1 MSDNFKDNEQVLSP
15 PIKHKTRQINKKT
28 NLKIFAVICSVAI
41 ALGMVGMIYVFVA
54 PSSYNE
60 TDPWQD
66 AIPLGDKITN
76 YINGLLSK
84 DLAQPENLNTYVH
97 FTLSEK
103 PSIDNYANSKD
114 TDLIRNVFQASD
126 WISADLTKVE
136 ELLEETGAKLS
147 GTNIIYKGSQ
157 MKLTLLPRVLSY
169 PYNGGDDKYGLMYLD
184 TSVANK
190 GMFSY
195 KMRFALELM
204 ASDGANNYIDLKKRV
219 DYWYEIPHL
228 ITIAQLLNL
237 ANNSEIQKF
246 IQDTNL
252 DLNTTNEQLL
262 SKLLKQYYCLN
273 NDDHD
278 QNIIVNQEIT
288 GINDKPFAPIKA
300 SGVSAD
306 DFSVNVLYDSRKIN
320 SFDQLGASLFNNH
333 QAGYETIAKIFNTL
347 NVQMPIFSNVGGN
360 GGFTLYDKTP
370 VKPNPQDNFVLP
382 IGADKVNSYQGYI
395 KDLGI
400 ESDNMQIWNSE
411 HQIFHNQVQIAFLD
425 TKRIPTDLYYNQ
437 QTYTNRALNLD
448 SYQYLNDFQ
457 AVVDNIQYDD
467 ANADLDLHLTQ
478 LIPTVKNNL
487 TRYLWNNLND
497 PNAPR
502 DVNLKELTISTNG
515 TGEIRGTTN
524 SLNPPVNGQEQGNV
538 NKVYQDRVFTL
549 PKVNVKATF
558 WLNDA
563 KTQTKD
569 IKTAFTLPSKVVQD
583 PRGVDKNDLNTQ
595 WIMDKV
601 KDKISHEHFSTL
613 TSQYSFENKIKS
625 TFLNTTVE
633 WARAFPHGA
642 KGEYPVNLPI
652 LNDFN
657 FEITPPNGRNNGS
670 NLKVGAYSVKVRA
683 LGSSLNFQG
692 ITTFSNIQVV
702 KANFTDLFLPVLSMS
717 TMETNADL
725 YKRIQENIIRT
736 AQNNGLELETRD
748 FTILGLN
755 PGDQNHLIPG
765 HRAIHIN
772 GGGRGDNLI
781 SGATTIDVTV
791 TKANLES
798 YLGNQINLR
807 AYTMNDHGNDI
818 IAQAQEQLRK
828 GLSGLN
834 LDQRIINKFNFIL
847 YEPNGRVA
855 NPNEKMVGG
864 VYTLTIIADNS
875 GDNPFYGSIQ
885 KEINVPHKSLDK
897 IRTAIV
903 VNANEINLIASPPT
917 TVKTLQDKYQTKIIN
932 YFNQNNWNLSRI
944 SYNIEVKL
952 NNNWLQPTTQLQAG
966 NYYIHISFT
975 GNYLENGF
983 VEFNITLQ
991 NPTQ

>member
-15 PIKHKTRQINKKT
+15 PIKHKTRRINKKT
-28 NLKIFAVICSVAI
+28 NLRIFAVIGSVAI
-41 ALGMVGMIYVFVA
+41 ALGSAGMIYAFVA

-60 TDPWQD
+60 TDPWRD

-103 PSIDNYANSKD
+103 PTIDNYANSKD
-114 TDLIRNVFQASD
+114 TDLIRNVFQTSD

-136 ELLEETGAKLS
+136 ALLAGTGAKLS

-169 PYNGGDDKYGLMYLD
+169 PYNAGDDKYGLMYLD
-184 TSVANK
+184 TSAAK
-190 GMFSY
+190 QGMFSY
-195 KMRFALELM
+195 KMRFALELV

-246 IQDTNL
+246 IQDTKL

-262 SKLLKQYYCLN
+262 SKLLKQYYRLN
-273 NDDHD
+273 NDDHN

-288 GINDKPFAPIKA
+288 GINDRPFAPIKTA
-300 SGVSAD
+300 GASAD
-306 DFSVNVLYDSRKIN
+306 DFAVNVLYDSRKIN

-333 QAGYETIAKIFNTL
+333 QAGYDTIAKIFNTL

-360 GGFTLYDKTP
+360 GGFTRYDKTP
-370 VKPNPQDNFVLP
+370 VKPNPQDNFGLP
-382 IGADKVNSYQGYI
+382 MGAEKVNSYQGYI
-395 KDLGI
+395 KDLGV

-411 HQIFHNQVQIAFLD
+411 HQIFHNQVQIDFLD

-457 AVVDNIQYDD
+457 TLVDNIQYDD
-467 ANADLDLHLTQ
+467 TNAALDLRLTQ
-478 LIPTVKNNL
+478 LIPMAKNNL

-515 TGEIRGTTN
+515 TSEIRGTTN
-524 SLNPPVNGQEQGNV
+524 SLNPPVNGQERGNV

-569 IKTAFTLPSKVVQD
+569 IKTAFTLPSKVVLD
-583 PRGVDKNDLNTQ
+583 SRGVDKNDLNTQ
-595 WIMDKV
+595 WIANKV
-601 KDKISHEHFSTL
+601 KDKISRERFSTL
-613 TSQYSFENKIKS
+613 TSQYTFENKIKS

-633 WARAFPHGA
+633 WARAFPHGT

-657 FEITPPNGRNNGS
+657 FDITPPNGRNNGN
-670 NLKVGAYSVKVRA
+670 NLKVGAYSVKVQA

-692 ITTFSNIQVV
+692 VTTFANIQVV
-702 KANFTDLFLPVLSMS
+702 KANFNELSLPMLSMS
-717 TMETNADL
+717 TMDTNAAL
-725 YKRIQENIIRT
+725 YKRIQESIIRT
-736 AQNNGLELETRD
+736 ARDNGLELETSD
-748 FTILGLN
+748 FTILGLDPN
-755 PGDQNHLIPG
+755 DQNHLIPG
-765 HRAIHIN
+765 HQAIRVTA
-772 GGGRGDNLI
+772 GGGDSLIRGD
-781 SGATTIDVTV
+781 TTIDVTV
-791 TKANLES
+791 AKANVES

-818 IAQAQEQLRK
+818 IAQAQEQFRK

-834 LDQRIINKFNFIL
+834 LDQRIINQFNFIL
-847 YEPNGRVA
+847 YEPNGRMA
-855 NPNEKMVGG
+855 NPNEKLVGG
-864 VYTLTIIADNS
+864 LYTLTIIADNS

-885 KEINVPHKSLDK
+885 KEINVPRESLDK
-897 IRTAIV
+897 IRTAIT
-903 VNANEINLIASPPT
+903 VNANEINLAASPAPT
-917 TVKTLQDKYQTKIIN
+917 VQTLQNKYQNKIFN

-966 NYYIHISFT
+966 NYYIKISFT
-975 GNYLENGF
+975 GDYLENGF